1 VAAIRPILSPLCHY
15 VVFIER
21 KEVSIMNNY
30 IKYTFYDDDKRLIA
44 IVNKNIPKEVMQELL
59 QKYDEVKFEE

>member
-1 VAAIRPILSPLCHY
+1 
-15 VVFIER
+15 
-21 KEVSIMNNY
+21 MNNY

-44 IVNKNIPKEVMQELL
+44 IVNKNISKEAMQELL

>member
-1 VAAIRPILSPLCHY
+1 
-15 VVFIER
+15 
-21 KEVSIMNNY
+21 MNNY

-59 QKYDEVKFEE
+59 KEYEEVKFRE

>member
-1 VAAIRPILSPLCHY
+1 
-15 VVFIER
+15 
-21 KEVSIMNNY
+21 MNNY

-44 IVNKNIPKEVMQELL
+44 IVTKNIPKEVMQELL

>member
-1 VAAIRPILSPLCHY
+1 
-15 VVFIER
+15 
-21 KEVSIMNNY
+21 MNNY
-30 IKYTFYDDDKRLIA
+30 IRYTFYDDDKRLIA